1 MKQILKLL
9 GSLLA
14 IVAVVVAIIVLPDIV
29 NPDPTP
35 IDPDEVGYSELLKQF
50 EDEWRGKKWEWN
62 DTLYNQ
68 QTFAIDA
75 LYRKSKNHGNQ
86 GEKHKD
92 DALHNLTVMVINDVL
107 CPALKKQFKN
117 PECNHGIVRKN
128 WNALKMLQDKIGISD
143 SYSDELSSVRKQ
155 GYMYYNIRSFIIHYL
170 EKLNDVSVEP
180 DYNAETN
187 SWTNFKEVQ
196 LLKPVEKKYK
206 NEKITS
212 NWLIRKQNEYK
223 EELESNYFS
232 GNIGKINYL
241 KNGLDKEVD
250 DRVKE
255 LEDVYYTELLKQIHS
270 HFTAIIKSGN
280 ANKTE
285 GDKLQSAIEE
295 FITQVKHDKHDKAL
309 GELNELLLS
318 FESN

>member
-1 MKQILKLL
+1 M
-9 GSLLA
+9 A
-14 IVAVVVAIIVLPDIV
+14 IVALIVAIIVLPDIFI
-29 NPDPTP
+29 PDHTP
-35 IDPDEVGYSELLKQF
+35 IDPEEVGYSELLKRF

-86 GEKHKD
+86 AEKHKD
-92 DALHNLTVMVINDVL
+92 DALNSLTVTVINDVL
-107 CPALKKQFKN
+107 CPALKEQFKN
-117 PECNHGIVRKN
+117 PECNHEIVRKN

-143 SYSDELSSVRKQ
+143 SYNDEISSVRKQ

-180 DYNAETN
+180 AYNAETN
-187 SWTNFKEVQ
+187 SWINFKDVQ

-212 NWLIRKQNEYK
+212 NWLITKQNEYK
-223 EELESNYFS
+223 EKLESNYFS

-241 KNGLDKEVD
+241 KNGLDKDVEGS
-250 DRVKE
+250 VKA
-255 LEDVYYTELLKQIHS
+255 LANGYYAALLTQIHS
-270 HFTAIIKSGN
+270 HFNAIIESGN
-280 ANKTE
+280 ATIEEKDN
-285 GDKLQSAIEE
+285 LNAAIE
-295 FITQVKHDKHDKAL
+295 QL
-309 GELNELLLS
+309 GKESDGLSLSNLRRLLPSFQRNE
-318 FESN
+318 

>member
-14 IVAVVVAIIVLPDIV
+14 IVALIVAIIVLPDIIF
-29 NPDPTP
+29 NPGPTP
-35 IDPDEVGYSELLKQF
+35 IDPEEVGYSELLKRF
-50 EDEWRGKKWEWN
+50 KDEWEGKEWN

-68 QTFAIDA
+68 QTFSIDA
-75 LYRKSKNHGNQ
+75 HYRKSKNHGNQ
-86 GEKHKD
+86 AEKHKD
-92 DALHNLTVMVINDVL
+92 DALNSLTVTVINDVL

-117 PECNHGIVRKN
+117 PECDHEIVRKN
-128 WNALKMLQDKIGISD
+128 WNALKMLTDKIGMSD

-180 DYNAETN
+180 DYDAETN
-187 SWTNFKEVQ
+187 SWTNFKDKQ
-196 LLKPVEKKYK
+196 LLQPVEKKYK
-206 NEKITS
+206 NEKITT
-212 NWLIRKQNEYK
+212 NWLITKQNEYK
-223 EELESNYFS
+223 EKLESNYFS

-241 KNGLDKEVD
+241 KDGLDKKVD
-250 DRVKE
+250 DCVKG

>member
-14 IVAVVVAIIVLPDIV
+14 IVAVFVAIIVLPDIF
-29 NPDPTP
+29 NPDHTP
-35 IDPDEVGYSELLKQF
+35 IDPEEVGYSELLKQF
-50 EDEWRGKKWEWN
+50 EDEWRGKKWN

-68 QTFAIDA
+68 QTFSIDS

-92 DALHNLTVMVINDVL
+92 DALNILTVTVINDVL
-107 CPALKKQFKN
+107 CPALKEQFKN
-117 PECNHGIVRKN
+117 PECDHKIVREN
-128 WNALKMLQDKIGISD
+128 WNALKKLQDKIGIED

-155 GYMYYNIRSFIIHYL
+155 GYMYDNIRSFIINYL

-187 SWTNFKEVQ
+187 SWTNFKDQQ
-196 LLKPVEKKYK
+196 LLQPVEKKYK

-212 NWLIRKQNEYK
+212 NWLIKKHNEYK
-223 EELESNYFS
+223 EKLESNYFS

-241 KNGLDKEVD
+241 KDGLDKDVEGS
-250 DRVKE
+250 VKA
-255 LEDVYYTELLKQIHS
+255 LANGYYAALLTQIYN
-270 HFTAIIKSGN
+270 HFTAIIKSGKATTEEKDNLN
-280 ANKTE
+280 A
-285 GDKLQSAIEE
+285 AIE
-295 FITQVKHDKHDKAL
+295 QL
-309 GELNELLLS
+309 GKECSLNLTELSLLLMD
-318 FESN
+318 FEENNN

>member
-14 IVAVVVAIIVLPDIV
+14 IVALIVAIIVLPDIF
-29 NPDPTP
+29 NPDHTP
-35 IDPDEVGYSELLKQF
+35 IDYDEVGYSELLEQF

-92 DALHNLTVMVINDVL
+92 DALNILTVMVINNVL
-107 CPALKKQFKN
+107 CPALKEQFKN
-117 PECNHGIVRKN
+117 PECDHEIVREN
-128 WNALKMLQDKIGISD
+128 WNALKKLQDKIGIED

-155 GYMYYNIRSFIIHYL
+155 GYMYYNIRSFIKDYL

-187 SWTNFKEVQ
+187 SWTNFKDVQ
-196 LLKPVEKKYK
+196 LLKPVGKKYK

-212 NWLIRKQNEYK
+212 NWLTIKHNEYK

-241 KNGLDKEVD
+241 KNGLAK
-250 DRVKE
+250 
-255 LEDVYYTELLKQIHS
+255 DVEGSVQTLANGYYTELLTQIHS
-270 HFTAIIKSGN
+270 HFNAIIESGN
-280 ANKTE
+280 ATIEEKDN
-285 GDKLQSAIEE
+285 LNAAIE
-295 FITQVKHDKHDKAL
+295 QL
-309 GELNELLLS
+309 GKESGGLSLSNLRRLLPSFQRNE
-318 FESN
+318 